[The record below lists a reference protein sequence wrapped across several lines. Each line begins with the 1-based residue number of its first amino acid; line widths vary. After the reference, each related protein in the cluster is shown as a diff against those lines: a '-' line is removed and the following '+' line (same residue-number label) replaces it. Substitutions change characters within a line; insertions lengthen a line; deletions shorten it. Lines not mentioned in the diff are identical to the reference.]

1 MKDHRTTAQAGVR
14 ARAVAEGNRSITV
27 NDLRNATSKEGESQA
42 VTPRVASG
50 TGAGVTR
57 PRTAVIGK
65 ATDAVIRRT
74 TGTETA
80 AVAMIVV
87 MIVVGAG
94 ECQPK
99 VSDQTASGVRDST
112 IPCILAL
119 VRSSNVT
126 LITHGNELIN
136 IAEPAGHPGPP
147 DNSVTGVCGIPPQKA

>member
-1 MKDHRTTAQAGVR
+1 MTAESNG
-14 ARAVAEGNRSITV
+14 SITV
-27 NDLRNATSKEGESQA
+27 NGPRNATSKGGESQA
-42 VTPRVASG
+42 VTPRVARE

-94 ECQPK
+94 ERQPK
-99 VSDQTASGVRDST
+99 VGD
-112 IPCILAL
+112 
-119 VRSSNVT
+119 T
-126 LITHGNELIN
+126 LRQVLGTLRF
-136 IAEPAGHPGPP
+136 PAYWRWCGHR
-147 DNSVTGVCGIPPQKA
+147 T

>member
-1 MKDHRTTAQAGVR
+1 MR
-14 ARAVAEGNRSITV
+14 ARAVAEGNGSITV

-80 AVAMIVV
+80 AVAMIV
-87 MIVVGAG
+87 AG
-94 ECQPK
+94 TGERQPN
-99 VSDQTASGVRDST
+99 VDDQTASDVRDSM
-112 IPCILAL
+112 IPCILAP
-119 VRSSNVT
+119 VRPLTKARVAH
-126 LITHGNELIN
+126 LNESIN
-136 IAEPAGHPGPP
+136 IAEPAEHLGPP
-147 DNSVTGVCGIPPQKA
+147 DNSVTGVCGIPPQNLMLCG